1 MFLQRQGEPQERLEH
16 LLLVRANDVHWSGCN
31 LGTSR
36 VPAIDPVCV
45 ALVYSSIGGPCGSS
59 SSQGAS

>member
-1 MFLQRQGEPQERLEH
+1 MFLQRQGEPWERLEH
-16 LLLVRANDVHWSGCN
+16 LLLVQVNDVHWSGHN

-36 VPAIDPVCV
+36 VPAIDPVHV
-45 ALVYSSIGGPCGSS
+45 ALVYSSIGGPCSSS